1 MGKQV
6 VDVKDSTDAQTRKTD
21 NRNSSQ
27 RFHFQEKNNLYL
39 SHQKSISE
47 PYFTHHFIFH
57 PTMRKQ
63 RLLLALCSL
72 TLAVFFLDSCR
83 KLVKNEAYYLA
94 ISKYV
99 YAYTSGAIGRSDAIR
114 VRFINPTVGSD
125 QVGQKV
131 AANLFSVS
139 PSIPGDAVWEDD
151 RTILLQPTEPLPYG
165 KKYTGTVALGKLFN
179 DVPKEA
185 KIFEFE
191 FNVREL
197 SFEVVT
203 FGLRT

>member
-6 VDVKDSTDAQTRKTD
+6 ADVKDSTDAQTGKTD
-21 NRNSSQ
+21 NRNSAQ

-39 SHQKSISE
+39 SHQKSISK

-99 YAYTSGAIGRSDAIR
+99 YAYTSGAIGRSDAGMRAFQRNVNFQFCCFLALQSIAL
-114 VRFINPTVGSD
+114 
-125 QVGQKV
+125 KV
-131 AANLFSVS
+131 
-139 PSIPGDAVWEDD
+139 I
-151 RTILLQPTEPLPYG
+151 I
-165 KKYTGTVALGKLFN
+165 
-179 DVPKEA
+179 
-185 KIFEFE
+185 
-191 FNVREL
+191 
-197 SFEVVT
+197 
-203 FGLRT
+203 